1 METDSLWKLRRLL
14 DHARQS
20 TAYYA
25 KRLPPLPEPLPQGQM
40 LAQLPFLS
48 RQELRRE
55 KARLLSAVG
64 DTVSW
69 RVARTTGTTGEPAE
83 VIWDARARTADEAA
97 LARHV
102 DRCLSSESW
111 RKCDVFHVTLHAGAA
126 SRALPSPWHPGARLV
141 KWNLLR
147 AWQRSDSGFVGSLA
161 HLHGCV
167 VTALPSVAELLAQ
180 RVLAVSEP
188 GCVRPLL
195 IILSGET
202 LESETAMLVSRAFC
216 CPVTSLYTLAE
227 VGIVGSA
234 CGNREGYH
242 IEEQLAIVEVVDEMG
257 KPLSSGEAGE
267 VVVTAL
273 ENFAMPLIRY
283 RASDQGYWLKGPCR
297 CGAKAPCLVLTKAR
311 RPMRF
316 LTASGAMVNVVR
328 FSKVLA
334 SLEVEQL
341 SLDQIKDGT
350 VVLSYRA
357 PQPLDGSSLAL
368 VEACL
373 RSALGPDEK
382 IRIDRVWT
390 SEARGGKDG
399 AGLPAGSRSQS
410 VPAEPAGPNLSDVAR
425 WLQSVLE
432 KEKDVEA
439 AVLTGSAI
447 DPEVMTRFSDLDLVM
462 LIRGD
467 TGHSRWLDL
476 SHRIRRH
483 LPMLSVS
490 LDTLIDLPKRA
501 PLIACRLL
509 REQIPVLGC
518 VDETSLAWPA
528 VQDLRAQ
535 ARFWAQDATARL
547 WQRLSTLDRATPD
560 PLREAWL
567 AGKFGLDALRYHY
580 LILGERET
588 AARAVLR
595 RAQLD
600 PALRGSGLTD
610 LLQSLEVAREHTPPP
625 LPIPDGVVRSLTA
638 ALSCVRILSAE
649 L

>member
-1 METDSLWKLRRLL
+1 MGTDSPGKLRRLL

-25 KRLPPLPEPLPQGQM
+25 ARLPPPPESLTQEQM

-48 RQELRRE
+48 RQDLRRE

-64 DTVSW
+64 DTGGW
-69 RVARTTGTTGEPAE
+69 RLARTTGTTGEPAE
-83 VIWDARARTADEAA
+83 VIWDARARAADEAA
-97 LARHV
+97 FARHV
-102 DRCLSSESW
+102 DRCLSSERW
-111 RKCDVFHVTLHAGAA
+111 RERDVFHVTLHAGAA
-126 SRALPSPWHPGARLV
+126 SRALPSPWNPGARLV

-147 AWQRSDSGFVGSLA
+147 AWQRSDSGFVESLA

-167 VTALPSVAELLAQ
+167 VTALPSVAELLAR
-180 RVLAVSEP
+180 RVLAVSGP
-188 GCVRPLL
+188 GFVRPLL

-202 LESETAMLVSRAFC
+202 LEPETVTLVSRTFS

-227 VGIVGSA
+227 LGIVGGA
-234 CGNREGYH
+234 CRKGEGYH
-242 IEEQLAIVEVVDEMG
+242 IEEQLAIVEVVDEKG
-257 KPLSSGEAGE
+257 KPPPSGEAGE

-283 RASDQGYWLKGPCR
+283 RTRDHGYWLDGPCG
-297 CGAKAPCLVLTKAR
+297 CGVRAPCLVLTKTR
-311 RPMRF
+311 RPMRL
-316 LTASGAMVNVVR
+316 LTASGATVNVVR
-328 FSKVLA
+328 FWKVLA
-334 SLEVEQL
+334 TLDVEQL
-341 SLDQIKDGT
+341 SLDQRQDDT

-357 PQPLDGSSLAL
+357 PQALDGSSLAL
-368 VEACL
+368 AEACL
-373 RSALGPDEK
+373 RSALGPDDK

-390 SEARGGKDG
+390 SDAREGKEAAR
-399 AGLPAGSRSQS
+399 LPAGSRQDAA
-410 VPAEPAGPNLSDVAR
+410 PAEPAGPDPSDVAR
-425 WLQSVLE
+425 WLQTVLE
-432 KEKDVEA
+432 KEKDVDA
-439 AVLTGSAI
+439 AVLTGSAL
-447 DPEVMTRFSDLDLVM
+447 DPEATTRFSDLDLVL

-467 TGHSRWLDL
+467 PGHVHWLEL

-483 LPMLSVS
+483 VPMLSVS
-490 LDTLIDLPKRA
+490 LDTLIDLPRRA

-509 REQIPVLGC
+509 REQIPVRGR
-518 VDETSLAWPA
+518 VDESSLAWPS

-547 WQRLSTLDRATPD
+547 WQRLSTLDRAIPD

-600 PALRGSGLTD
+600 PAFAGPGLTD
-610 LLQSLEVAREHTPPP
+610 LLHSLEVAREHRPPP
-625 LPIPDGVVRSLTA
+625 LSVPDAVVRSLSA
-638 ALSCVRILSAE
+638 ALSCVRSLSAE